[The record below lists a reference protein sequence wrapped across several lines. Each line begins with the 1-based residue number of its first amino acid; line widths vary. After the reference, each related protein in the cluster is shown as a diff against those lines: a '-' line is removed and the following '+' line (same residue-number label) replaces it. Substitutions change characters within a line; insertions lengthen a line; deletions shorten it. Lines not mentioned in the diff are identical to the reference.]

1 MITLEFKLKGKAHQY
16 RIIDEMIRT
25 AQFVRNKTLKYWTE
39 NQGVK
44 LVDLYKQC
52 AIMAKEFEWAGKL
65 NSMARQASAERAI
78 LAIQR
83 FFANCQAKKPGK
95 KGYPKFKK
103 HTRSVEYKTSG
114 WLLSTDKKC
123 LTFKDGFAAGKFK
136 LIGSRDLHFYA
147 PDEIKRIRVVRRAD
161 GYYAQFC
168 INVERKEEPVPTGK
182 AIGIDVGLNRFYTDS
197 DGETVA
203 NPRYLRK
210 SEKALKRLQKQVS
223 RKKKGSGNLKK
234 AINKLGRKHLK
245 VSRQRKDFAI
255 KTALCVVKSN
265 DFVAHEEL
273 QVKNMVKNHKL
284 AKSISDA
291 AWSQFAQW
299 LKYFGKVYSKT
310 VIAVAPQYTS
320 QDCSNCGNLVKK
332 TLSTRT
338 HICGCGAVLDRDHN
352 AARNI
357 LAKGLKQ
364 AGINLNTVGHT
375 EINAWGQTDLYS
387 LVAASTSK
395 STG

>member
-1 MITLEFKLKGKAHQY
+1 MITLEFKLKGKAQQY

-25 AQFVRNKTLKYWTE
+25 AQFVRNKTLKYWSD

-52 AIMAKEFEWAGKL
+52 AIMAALFEWAGKL

-78 LAIQR
+78 FAIQR
-83 FFANCQAKKPGK
+83 FFANCKAKKPGK
-95 KGYPKFKK
+95 KGYPTFKK

-114 WLLSTDKKC
+114 WALSADKRC

-147 PDEIKRIRVVRRAD
+147 PDEIKRVRVVRRAH

-168 INVERKEEPVPTGK
+168 INVERTEESVSTGK
-182 AIGIDVGLNRFYTDS
+182 AIGIDVGLNHFYTDS

-210 SEKALKRLQKQVS
+210 SEKALKRLQKRVS
-223 RKKKGSGNLKK
+223 RKKKGSSNRKK
-234 AINKLGRKHLK
+234 AINNLGRKHLK

-255 KTALCVVKSN
+255 KTTPGAVISS
-265 DFVAHEEL
+265 DFIAYEDL
-273 QVKNMVKNHKL
+273 QTKNMVKNHKL

-291 AWSQFAQW
+291 AWDQFALW
-299 LKYFGKVYSKT
+299 LQYFGRVYGKT
-310 VIAVAPQYTS
+310 VIAVAPVYTS
-320 QDCSNCGNLVKK
+320 QDCSVCGNIVKK
-332 TLSTRT
+332 LLSTRT
-338 HICGCGAVLDRDHN
+338 HICCCGAVLDRDHN
-352 AARNI
+352 AAINI
-357 LAKGLKQ
+357 LVKGLKQ
-364 AGINLNTVGHT
+364 VGISLNTVGHT

-387 LVAASTSK
+387 LVVTSTSK
-395 STG
+395 STD

>member
-1 MITLEFKLKGKAHQY
+1 MSTLEFKLKGKAQQY

-25 AQFVRNKTLKYWTE
+25 AQFVRNKTLKYWSD

-52 AIMAKEFEWAGKL
+52 AIMAALFEWAGKL

-78 LAIQR
+78 FAIQR
-83 FFANCQAKKPGK
+83 FFANCKAKKPGK
-95 KGYPKFKK
+95 KGYPTFKK

-114 WLLSTDKKC
+114 WALSADKRC

-147 PDEIKRIRVVRRAD
+147 PDEIKRVRVVRRAH

-168 INVERKEEPVPTGK
+168 INVERTEESVSTGK
-182 AIGIDVGLNRFYTDS
+182 AIGIDVGLNHFYTDS

-210 SEKALKRLQKQVS
+210 SEKALKRLQKRVS
-223 RKKKGSGNLKK
+223 RKKKGSSNRKK
-234 AINKLGRKHLK
+234 AINNLGRKHLK

-255 KTALCVVKSN
+255 KTTPGAVISS
-265 DFVAHEEL
+265 DFIAYEDL
-273 QVKNMVKNHKL
+273 QTKNMVKNHKL

-291 AWSQFAQW
+291 AWDQFALW
-299 LKYFGKVYSKT
+299 LQYFGRVYGKT
-310 VIAVAPQYTS
+310 VIAVAPVYSS
-320 QDCSNCGNLVKK
+320 QDCSVCGNIVKK
-332 TLSTRT
+332 LLSTRT
-338 HICGCGAVLDRDHN
+338 HICCCGAVLDRDHN
-352 AARNI
+352 AAINI
-357 LAKGLKQ
+357 LVKGLKQ
-364 AGINLNTVGHT
+364 VGISLNTVGHT

-387 LVAASTSK
+387 LVVTSTSK
-395 STG
+395 STD